1 MANDFN
7 LDQFPLPKDWT
18 RQELIDCTEDGN
30 ISYGIV
36 QPGKHLDEGIPVLR
50 VNNIGNNSL
59 DLDAVMKV
67 DPKIEEKYLRTRL
80 LGGEVLLTLVG
91 STGQSIIAP
100 EYMKGWNVARAI
112 AVIRADE
119 NIGADWINICLQSR
133 ETHHYLNSRANTT
146 VQKTLNLKDVRSIPI
161 PIPPLKTKLFIE
173 NIATSLSKKIELN
186 RQMNETLEA
195 MAQAL
200 FKSWFVDF
208 DPVLDNALAAGKP
221 IPDVFAKRAEQRKAI
236 EKKDNS
242 DIQSLFPDAF
252 EFTEEMGWIPKG
264 WEVKNLTEIAEFQ
277 NGFAFYT
284 TGYSESGYKVVDL
297 ANIHTDGRFI
307 ETHRD
312 KHVSLEI
319 YNLSKHEKHRL
330 YKDDIVMAMTDMT
343 QAMGILGKCG
353 KIYESDKYILNQR
366 IGRIRVKGG
375 ININFLLTYLNS
387 SYQLNFLKTRVL
399 GTVQKYVNTTHIKEM
414 NFVVPQSEVM
424 DMFGNMVDPQF
435 NKIREL
441 DEANVTLAKLRDTLL
456 PKLMSGE
463 LRIPDAALV
472 RDL

>member
-208 DPVLDNALAAGKP
+208 DPVIDNALAASNA
-221 IPDVFAKRAEQRKAI
+221 IPDELLDRAEQRKEI

-242 DIQSLFPDAF
+242 DIQSLFPAEF
-252 EFTEEMGWIPKG
+252 EFTKEMGWIPKG
-264 WEVKNLTEIAEFQ
+264 WSIKKAEEIASITIGKTPPRKEPEWFSDTQ
-277 NGFAFYT
+277 KDNLVWVSIRDMGNSNVFI
-284 TGYSESGYKVVDL
+284 GDSSEYLTKESIKKFNVKVIPKNSVILSFKLTLGRVLIAQKEL
-297 ANIHTDGRFI
+297 ATNEAIAHFFNPRFSMSK
-307 ETHRD
+307 EYVYCYLSNFKYD
-312 KHVSLEI
+312 SLGSTSSIATAVNSKIIKAMPFIVPSEI
-319 YNLSKHEKHRL
+319 ALSKFETLSKM
-330 YKDDIVMAMTDMT
+330 YFD
-343 QAMGILGKCG
+343 
-353 KIYESDKYILNQR
+353 KINLVNQQ
-366 IGRIRVKGG
+366 ID
-375 ININFLLTYLNS
+375 S
-387 SYQLNFLKTRVL
+387 
-399 GTVQKYVNTTHIKEM
+399 
-414 NFVVPQSEVM
+414 
-424 DMFGNMVDPQF
+424 
-435 NKIREL
+435 
-441 DEANVTLAKLRDTLL
+441 LAKLRDTLL

-463 LRIPDAALV
+463 IRIPDAAAMV
-472 RDL
+472 EEV